1 MHKPAWLKRMLPLG
15 LATALLT
22 GCVTGAPKTVCGTV
36 TAIDKAT
43 QAKAA
48 AELGALPADSVLAT
62 IIAPDWVRQ
71 RDEARACVGLKA
83 G

>member
-1 MHKPAWLKRMLPLG
+1 MLALTIATLPLAG
-15 LATALLT
+15 CLT
-22 GCVTGAPKTVCGTV
+22 VAPKTVCGTV
-36 TAIDKAT
+36 TQIDKAT

-48 AELGALPADSVLAT
+48 AELRALPADSVLAT

-71 RDEARACVGLKA
+71 RDEARACAGFKA